1 MIIKLTNVNLNNLEN
16 LKTDILL
23 NRELTNISRS
33 NMYEI
38 LFDSQNFG
46 NIFNTVLQKLK
57 EITNENFSVYVKNM
71 WGYIQ
76 NTEET
81 KSINFDINFKNQITI
96 PSNYSFIY
104 VVESNITNVYL
115 TKTNG
120 DIELVSLNEGDLLI
134 FKTED
139 FVNDESIDVNR
150 IVLVGSI
157 AKVVNIQQ
165 ITKKVII

>member
-1 MIIKLTNVNLNNLEN
+1 MILHLTNIVSEN
-16 LKTDILL
+16 LKSDIIL
-23 NRELTNISRS
+23 NKNLTNISPS

-38 LFDSQNFG
+38 LFDSENFDKIL
-46 NIFNTVLQKLK
+46 NIVLQK
-57 EITNENFSVYVKNM
+57 ITETTNTEFDVYVKNM

-81 KSINFDINFKNQITI
+81 KSINFNINFKNQIII

-104 VVESNITNVYL
+104 IVESNTTNIHL
-115 TKTNG
+115 KKTNG
-120 DIELVSLNEGDLLI
+120 DIELVTLNEGDLLI

-139 FVNDESIDVNR
+139 FVNDESIDVDR

-157 AKVVNIQQ
+157 ANVEIQKPIKQ
-165 ITKKVII
+165 NLL

>member
-1 MIIKLTNVNLNNLEN
+1 MILHLTNIVSEN
-16 LKTDILL
+16 LKSDIIL
-23 NRELTNISRS
+23 NKNLTNISPS

-38 LFDSQNFG
+38 LFDSENFDKIL
-46 NIFNTVLQKLK
+46 NIVLQK
-57 EITNENFSVYVKNM
+57 ITETTNTEFDIYVKNM

-76 NTEET
+76 NTEEK
-81 KSINFDINFKNQITI
+81 KSIDFDINFKNQITI

-104 VVESNITNVYL
+104 VVESNTTNVHL

-139 FVNDESIDVNR
+139 FINDESIDINR
-150 IVLVGSI
+150 IALVGSI
-157 AKVVNIQQ
+157 ANVVNNKQ
-165 ITKKVII
+165 IKQKIL

>member
-1 MIIKLTNVNLNNLEN
+1 MILHLTNIVSENLES
-16 LKTDILL
+16 DIIL
-23 NRELTNISRS
+23 NKNLTNISPS

-38 LFDSQNFG
+38 LFDSENFDKIL
-46 NIFNTVLQKLK
+46 NIVLQK
-57 EITNENFSVYVKNM
+57 ITKTTNTEFDVYVKNM

-81 KSINFDINFKNQITI
+81 KSIDFNINFKNQITI

-104 VVESNITNVYL
+104 IVESNKTNIHL
-115 TKTNG
+115 KKTNG

-139 FVNDESIDVNR
+139 FVNDESIDINR

-157 AKVVNIQQ
+157 ANIVNNRQ
-165 ITKKVII
+165 IIKKIML

>member
-1 MIIKLTNVNLNNLEN
+1 MILHLTNIVSEN
-16 LKTDILL
+16 LKSDIIL
-23 NRELTNISRS
+23 NKNLTNISPS

-38 LFDSQNFG
+38 LFDSENFDKIL
-46 NIFNTVLQKLK
+46 NIVLQK
-57 EITNENFSVYVKNM
+57 ITETTNTEFDVYVKNM

-81 KSINFDINFKNQITI
+81 KSIDFNINFKNQIII

-104 VVESNITNVYL
+104 IVESNTTNIHL
-115 TKTNG
+115 KKTNG
-120 DIELVSLNEGDLLI
+120 DIELVTLNEGDLLI

-139 FVNDESIDVNR
+139 FVNDESIDVDR

-157 AKVVNIQQ
+157 ANVVKNKQTI
-165 ITKKVII
+165 KKAML

>member
-1 MIIKLTNVNLNNLEN
+1 MILHLTNIVSENLES
-16 LKTDILL
+16 DIIL
-23 NRELTNISRS
+23 NKNLTNISPS

-38 LFDSQNFG
+38 LFDSENFDKIL
-46 NIFNTVLQKLK
+46 NIVLQK
-57 EITNENFSVYVKNM
+57 ITKTTNTEFDVYVKNM

-104 VVESNITNVYL
+104 IVESNKTNIHL
-115 TKTNG
+115 KKTNG

-139 FVNDESIDVNR
+139 FVNDESIDINR
-150 IVLVGSI
+150 IALVGSI
-157 AKVVNIQQ
+157 ANIVNNRQ
-165 ITKKVII
+165 IIKKIML

>member
-1 MIIKLTNVNLNNLEN
+1 MILHLTNIVSEN
-16 LKTDILL
+16 LKSDIIL
-23 NRELTNISRS
+23 NKNLTNISPS

-38 LFDSQNFG
+38 LFDSENFDKIL
-46 NIFNTVLQKLK
+46 NIVLQK
-57 EITNENFSVYVKNM
+57 ITETTNTEFDVYVKNM

-81 KSINFDINFKNQITI
+81 KSIDFNINFKNQIII

-104 VVESNITNVYL
+104 IVESNTTNIHL
-115 TKTNG
+115 KKTNG
-120 DIELVSLNEGDLLI
+120 DIELVTLNEGDLLI

-139 FVNDESIDVNR
+139 FVNDESIDVDR

-157 AKVVNIQQ
+157 ANVEIQKPIKQ
-165 ITKKVII
+165 NLL

>member
-1 MIIKLTNVNLNNLEN
+1 MILHLTNINSEDLKWDIILNKN
-16 LKTDILL
+16 
-23 NRELTNISRS
+23 LTNISPS

-38 LFDSQNFG
+38 LFDSENFDKIL
-46 NIFNTVLQKLK
+46 NIVLQK
-57 EITNENFSVYVKNM
+57 ITETTNTEFDVYVKNM

-81 KSINFDINFKNQITI
+81 KSIDFNINFKNQIII

-104 VVESNITNVYL
+104 IVESNTTNIHL
-115 TKTNG
+115 KKTNG
-120 DIELVSLNEGDLLI
+120 DIELVTLNEGDLLI

-139 FVNDESIDVNR
+139 FVNDESIDVDR

-157 AKVVNIQQ
+157 ANVEIQKPIKQ
-165 ITKKVII
+165 NLL

>member
-1 MIIKLTNVNLNNLEN
+1 MILHLTNIVSENLES
-16 LKTDILL
+16 DIIL
-23 NRELTNISRS
+23 NKNLTNISPS

-38 LFDSQNFG
+38 LFDSENFDKIL
-46 NIFNTVLQKLK
+46 NIVLQK
-57 EITNENFSVYVKNM
+57 ITETTNTEFDVYVKNM

-81 KSINFDINFKNQITI
+81 KSIDFNINFKNQITI

-104 VVESNITNVYL
+104 IVESNKTNIHL
-115 TKTNG
+115 KKING

-139 FVNDESIDVNR
+139 FVNDESIDINR
-150 IVLVGSI
+150 IALVGSI
-157 AKVVNIQQ
+157 ANIVNNRQ
-165 ITKKVII
+165 IIKKIML